1 MARIALKDTNASVA
15 RAHIAPGW
23 VLAASL
29 LGISFAGPLTRLSSA
44 DPLSIAIGR
53 IAFSL
58 LAIGVML
65 AITGEWRQLAQLV
78 PSEWLLAIGAGV
90 VLALHF
96 WSWNASIH
104 LTTIAASTTLV
115 TSLQPGFVAIL
126 SVFIVHEA
134 PSRRQIAGLA
144 IATLGAISI
153 TAPDFMS
160 GAATAATPNPL
171 LGNLL
176 SVGAAAAA
184 AVYMVVGRR
193 LRSRLGA
200 WSYVALVYSAAL
212 ITLLALAGV
221 SGIHVAPQPRH
232 DILIFLGLAIGPML
246 LGHTGMNWALEH
258 LPAYVVN
265 LTMLGEPVGATLLA
279 AILPGIHEIPKWTTF
294 AGGAVILVG
303 FIVTVW
309 NRDAA
314 LEPPIESA

>member
-1 MARIALKDTNASVA
+1 M
-15 RAHIAPGW
+15 APGW
-23 VLAASL
+23 VLGASL
-29 LGISFAGPLTRLSSA
+29 VGISFAGPLTRLSAA
-44 DPLSIAIGR
+44 DPLAIAIGR

-58 LAIGVML
+58 IAIGAML
-65 AITGEWRQLAQLV
+65 AITGEWRQLAQLAR
-78 PSEWLLAIGAGV
+78 SEWLLAVGAGV

-104 LTTIAASTTLV
+104 LTTIAASTTLA

-126 SVFIVHEA
+126 SIIVVHET
-134 PSRRQIAGLA
+134 PSRRQILGLT

-176 SVGAAAAA
+176 SLSAAAAA
-184 AVYMVVGRR
+184 AVYMVVGRK
-193 LRSRLGA
+193 LRARLGA

-212 ITLLALAGV
+212 VTMLCIAGA
-221 SGIHVAPQPRH
+221 SGIHVAPQPPR
-232 DILIFLGLAIGPML
+232 DLLIFVGLAIGPML

-258 LPAYVVN
+258 LPAYIVN

-279 AILPGIHEIPKWTTF
+279 AVLPGIREIPRWTTL
-294 AGGAVILVG
+294 ASGVVILAG
-303 FIVTVW
+303 FVITVW
-309 NRDAA
+309 GRDAA
-314 LEPPIESA
+314 AEPLAETA

>member
-1 MARIALKDTNASVA
+1 MARLADVGTTPPRTPPK
-15 RAHIAPGW
+15 IAPGW
-23 VLAASL
+23 VLGASL

-44 DPLSIAIGR
+44 DPLAIAIGR

-58 LAIGVML
+58 IVIGALL
-65 AITGEWRQLAQLV
+65 AITGEWRQFAKLV
-78 PSEWLLAIGAGV
+78 RSEWLLAIGAGV

-115 TSLQPGFVAIL
+115 TSLQPGFVAVL
-126 SVFIVHEA
+126 SIFFVHET
-134 PSRRQIAGLA
+134 PSRRQMVGLA

-153 TAPDFMS
+153 TVPDFLS
-160 GAATAATPNPL
+160 GAATVATPNPL
-171 LGNLL
+171 LGNVL

-184 AVYMVVGRR
+184 ATYMVVGRR

-212 ITLLALAGV
+212 VTLLAIAAV
-221 SGIHVAPQPRH
+221 AGIHVAPQPPR
-232 DILIFLGLAIGPML
+232 DLMIFVALAIGPML

-279 AILPGIHEIPKWTTF
+279 MVLPGIHEVPKWTTLV
-294 AGGAVILVG
+294 GGAVILVG
-303 FIVTVW
+303 FIITVW
-309 NRDAA
+309 KRDETVGLVEA
-314 LEPPIESA
+314 